1 MNHCSWFITIIHHYK
16 SHSIPLLS
24 ITIHLYSPLFL
35 SLWNHYLSLFTTINH
50 YGSHYLWETPLHFDR
65 RSWRWTATLKLP
77 TTVGCGDPW
86 RPVEMFSVPMMCHGK
101 VLISME
107 FHRISMG
114 FQWGF
119 IGFYWGFNCISWSPK
134 SSKSWMTMTSYWNP
148 WLEDHLFLK
157 ICDIPSNLPAILDPS
172 LYNGVNP
179 VETND
184 RIPIR
189 L

>member
-35 SLWNHYLSLFTTINH
+35 SLWNHYQSLWI
-50 YGSHYLWETPLHFDR
+50 PLFMGNPPSSLDR

-86 RPVEMFSVPMMCHGK
+86 RPVEMLSIPMMCHGK
-101 VLISME
+101 MLISME

-119 IGFYWGFNCISWSPK
+119 IGFYCFFLFAFHGPPNHPSHGW
-134 SSKSWMTMTSYWNP
+134 P
-148 WLEDHLFLK
+148 WLRIEIHDLRIIYFKNPHYV
-157 ICDIPSNLPAILDPS
+157 CDIPSNLPAILDPS